1 MRWGGAQICPERLQ
15 ASQLTTQP
23 GCKLSADDTARLQA
37 VLQVSSAR
45 PGGTTLSSL
54 STPVRPAGATNHNA
68 HARLTGGISQDV
80 LRQANRLERRP
91 ATARQAPHFEAVLLC
106 GHRQLLPAGAAVA
119 GVDPHTGVVPHLC
132 GGRPCAGK
140 GEQTRVCRDRALSD
154 RRLATWCAANPSLPE
169 GGPQQA
175 QATPISQ
182 LYVPRAQMFSP
193 PSGEQ
198 IDRSDGWLDPEKG
211 VDTRAHVTPPSADF
225 ARLHLQDQGA
235 GRTHSVH
242 THKVWLEWPGST
254 GGGPRQARPL
264 EGSSKRRSPPAAPP
278 TPAI

>member
-1 MRWGGAQICPERLQ
+1 M
-15 ASQLTTQP
+15 
-23 GCKLSADDTARLQA
+23 
-37 VLQVSSAR
+37 SSAR

-169 GGPQQA
+169 GGPQQP

-242 THKVWLEWPGST
+242 THKVWLECAGQHRRWAKAGPPSRGEQQEEISSRCSPNPCHLT
-254 GGGPRQARPL
+254 GPCLQPL
-264 EGSSKRRSPPAAPP
+264 PSFTHYPSAMAAQTVLASGASSA
-278 TPAI
+278 